1 MKYLG
6 PVHAAT
12 LTLHHQIESMVV
24 GQAMKSG
31 NPPMPWFAGW
41 LSMKG
46 ELHRVLDD
54 GYLPRC
60 CRKYQSYVEDLSS
73 LPFTV
78 PVPQA
83 MLEFASTLNNESRR
97 AGAAYVLIGGNL
109 MGGEVIRRALGPE
122 YPQKS
127 FLWDDRETAMHF
139 LRQLRHRADAI
150 EPAIECF
157 SALIASCEEIK
168 EWGSKP

>member
-1 MKYLG
+1 MKYMG

-12 LTLHHQIESMVV
+12 LTLHHHIEHMAV

-31 NPPMPWFAGW
+31 RPPMHWFAGW

-60 CRKYQSYVEDLSS
+60 CRKAEAYREDLAS
-73 LPFTV
+73 LPFQV
-78 PVPQA
+78 PVPEA
-83 MLEFASTLNNESRR
+83 MLKFAATLDTEVRR

-139 LRQLRHRADAI
+139 LRQLRQRADAI

-157 SALIASCEEIK
+157 EALIASCEEIK
-168 EWGSKP
+168 DWRIPE

>member
-1 MKYLG
+1 MRYMG

-12 LTLHHQIESMVV
+12 LTLHHHIEHMPV

-31 NPPMPWFAGW
+31 HPPMQWFAGW
-41 LSMKG
+41 LSMKAA
-46 ELHRVLDD
+46 LHRVLDD

-60 CRKYQSYVEDLSS
+60 CRKSDAYEADLADLSVS
-73 LPFTV
+73 V
-78 PVPQA
+78 PVP
-83 MLEFASTLNNESRR
+83 MPMVEFCETLKTEVRR
-97 AGAAYVLIGGNL
+97 AGASYVLIGGNL

-122 YPQKS
+122 YPQRS

-139 LRQLRHRADAI
+139 LRQLRNRADAI

-157 SALIASCEEIK
+157 QALIDSCEEIK
-168 EWGSKP
+168 SWGA